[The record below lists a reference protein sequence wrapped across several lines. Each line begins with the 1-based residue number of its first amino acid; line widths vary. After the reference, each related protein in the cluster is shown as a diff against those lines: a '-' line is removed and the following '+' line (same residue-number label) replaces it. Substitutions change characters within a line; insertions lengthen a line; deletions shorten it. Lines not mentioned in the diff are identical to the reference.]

1 MLVPIV
7 VLMNSVGSRTQSL
20 LANERNF
27 ENPVSNTKEA
37 EASKV
42 LLFLFPSK
50 TAPSRVTKR
59 LSPHLI
65 VQVVVI
71 GPPRIQDTLVTWN
84 MLSSNKLSRVMKEA
98 TRIEKL
104 FLSGKCNGR
113 MIVATRVCT
122 LAKLTLDSLPME
134 VDPCST
140 TMVP

>member
-20 LANERNF
+20 LANELNS

-42 LLFLFPSK
+42 LLFPSK

-71 GPPRIQDTLVTWN
+71 GPPRIQDTSMVTWN
-84 MLSSNKLSRVMKEA
+84 MLSYSKLSRAMKEVA
-98 TRIEKL
+98 RTKKL

-113 MIVATRVCT
+113 TIVATRACT
-122 LAKLTLDSLPME
+122 LAKLTLDSLRME

-140 TMVP
+140 TKGL

>member
-1 MLVPIV
+1 MLVPTV

-20 LANERNF
+20 LANEHNS
-27 ENPVSNTKEA
+27 ENPASNTKEVEA
-37 EASKV
+37 ASKV
-42 LLFLFPSK
+42 LLFPSK

-84 MLSSNKLSRVMKEA
+84 MLSSSKLSRAMKEA
-98 TRIEKL
+98 TRIKKL